1 MYIDSKLFKRFF
13 DITMDQLMDER
24 GTNRFELIMK
34 NPEMKK
40 RLLDLAKRLDEIHK
54 S

>member
-24 GTNRFELIMK
+24 GPNRFELIMK

-40 RLLDLAKRLDEIHK
+40 TTARFSETFR
-54 S
+54 